1 MSGLPKHGRIGCQVC
16 FSGCSTQFDVT
27 KQEKEGWRITSN
39 PLSWGS
45 VEPEVVVL
53 GFSKGPT
60 QAGALANRPHDEIA
74 YKGSRLNVGKILA
87 HVGLIP
93 QVSDDQLKQ
102 TVDQLIA
109 DDTGKFHFG
118 SLIRCTVERFD
129 QKTEKWKG
137 SGGGMLDQFVAT
149 DFGKTVAANCATA
162 FLASL
167 PASTKVVV
175 MFGLGTKQNY
185 EREGFK
191 LFERVRPGSWHWINE
206 VAYSDSTITVVH
218 VEHFASQGALIP
230 NWLGKNVH
238 DRSKLGLMA
247 GSAVRD
253 ALTGTGVGEK

>member
-1 MSGLPKHGRIGCQVC
+1 MSCLPKHGKVECQRC
-16 FSGCSTQFDVT
+16 FSGCTTRFDVT

-60 QAGALANRPHDEIA
+60 QAGALANTLHDEIA
-74 YKGSRLNVGKILA
+74 YKGSRLKVGKILA

-93 QVSDDQLKQ
+93 QVGDDELKQ
-102 TVDQLIA
+102 TVDRLIA

-129 QKTEKWKG
+129 HKAKDWKG
-137 SGGGMLDQFVAT
+137 SGGGMLDKFVAT
-149 DFGKTVAANCATA
+149 EFGQTVAENCATE
-162 FLASL
+162 FLVRL
-167 PASTKVVV
+167 PASTKLVV

-185 EREGFK
+185 VREAFK
-191 LFERVRPGSWHWINE
+191 LFERVRPGRWHWVND
-206 VAYSDSTITVVH
+206 VAYSDSKITVVH

-230 NWLGKNVH
+230 NWLGRNSH

-247 GSAVRD
+247 RSAVRG
-253 ALTGTGVGEK
+253 ALG